1 MIESKPHQLN
11 GLAIQHEHTS
21 FRLTDDEM
29 RWLTDNEYYRL
40 PVNAESN
47 TLTKTSFLLKDKR
60 LNRVKQFFD
69 ERMNNYI
76 ENVVEIKNKF
86 VMTQSWSTITK
97 KGESHHAHNHPNSMF
112 SLVFY
117 VSSEGEKSGNFIL
130 NLGLSRLEERWAF
143 MYEIKNYNPFN
154 SRVWEYIVNT
164 GDIIIFPASV
174 YHNTRENTSDRD
186 RIVIGANY
194 FIEGYLGS
202 KKGVDAINIQLGDV
216 ND

>member
-47 TLTKTSFLLKDKR
+47 ILTKTSFLLKDKR

-76 ENVVEIKNKF
+76 ENVVEIKNIRKAKSE
-86 VMTQSWSTITK
+86 MSGSISARPEKIKNTK
-97 KGESHHAHNHPNSMF
+97 KAKSE
-112 SLVFY
+112 
-117 VSSEGEKSGNFIL
+117 VS
-130 NLGLSRLEERWAF
+130 
-143 MYEIKNYNPFN
+143 
-154 SRVWEYIVNT
+154 
-164 GDIIIFPASV
+164 
-174 YHNTRENTSDRD
+174 
-186 RIVIGANY
+186 
-194 FIEGYLGS
+194 GS
-202 KKGVDAINIQLGDV
+202 KKSS
-216 ND
+216 